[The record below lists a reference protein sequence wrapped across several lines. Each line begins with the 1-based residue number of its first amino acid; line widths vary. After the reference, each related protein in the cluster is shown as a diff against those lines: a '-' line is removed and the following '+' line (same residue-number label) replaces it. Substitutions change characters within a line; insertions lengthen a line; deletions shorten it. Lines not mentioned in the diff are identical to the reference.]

1 MRIVLPEV
9 GDILAYP
16 VKPKCIETRCR
27 VARLAKKLRISY
39 KEVVNEKTSDQH
51 FLGRSHGRGRGRTGR
66 HPTIGFSIFGAADR
80 YSGSAF
86 CPANRTGA
94 RCSGAKAS
102 NRNEFRSGW
111 RSKPNRS

>member
-1 MRIVLPEV
+1 MRIIVPEV

-27 VARLAKKLRISY
+27 VARLAKKASNLV

-66 HPTIGFSIFGAADR
+66 HPTTGFSIFGAA
-80 YSGSAF
+80 
-86 CPANRTGA
+86 A

-111 RSKPNRS
+111 RSKPNRSW